1 MAKFTQEVR
10 SVSPYGTLN
19 ISYMPASYAVIV
31 LYQKVMIAI
40 GRD

>member
-19 ISYMPASYAVIV
+19 ISYMPSYAVII

-40 GRD
+40 ERD